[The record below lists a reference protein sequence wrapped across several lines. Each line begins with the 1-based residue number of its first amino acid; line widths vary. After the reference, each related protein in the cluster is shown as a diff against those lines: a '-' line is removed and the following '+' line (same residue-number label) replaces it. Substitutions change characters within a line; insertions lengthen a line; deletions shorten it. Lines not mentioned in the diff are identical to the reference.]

1 MAAHGAPIG
10 ALLIDHGLEQ
20 MRQRGRDKRRHQD
33 MVGRATSG
41 MVLAARIDPP
51 CRDHGTQD
59 MSVRSPCESLSNFF
73 RRRIGVRRNAIR
85 DRDIGCCWTNGYQRH
100 FEHPDKQAITPATGP
115 GSETGVATPN
125 IQLEQPKNG
134 VLSFEAGQAAV
145 EL

>member
-1 MAAHGAPIG
+1 
-10 ALLIDHGLEQ
+10 
-20 MRQRGRDKRRHQD
+20 
-33 MVGRATSG
+33 
-41 MVLAARIDPP
+41 
-51 CRDHGTQD
+51 
-59 MSVRSPCESLSNFF
+59 
-73 RRRIGVRRNAIR
+73 VRRNAIR